1 MNKDKAIVREN
12 TEEQDEGRD
21 TAPKAQ
27 GIARDRGR
35 TQPSGVSY
43 FSKAKS
49 LQLILIQCKRQH
61 DDSNETRLPHGRL
74 AVVTSS
80 QIRGVFGRLVS
91 IRCRRVG
98 LGAFVLAVSGGK
110 VCVTFRGGAYPAS
123 SGATIPLR
131 LGRLDPLLDPCPGR
145 WSAYLCRV
153 VLRIRVVTA
162 PICSL
167 DPCSEILA
175 KNVQYIIASQ

>member
-49 LQLILIQCKRQH
+49 LQLILIQCTRQH
-61 DDSNETRLPHGRL
+61 DDSNETWLPHGRL

-80 QIRGVFGRLVS
+80 QIRGVFGRLVR

-98 LGAFVLAVSGGK
+98 LGAFALAVLAGGR
-110 VCVTFRGGAYPAS
+110 CV
-123 SGATIPLR
+123 
-131 LGRLDPLLDPCPGR
+131 
-145 WSAYLCRV
+145 
-153 VLRIRVVTA
+153 
-162 PICSL
+162 
-167 DPCSEILA
+167 
-175 KNVQYIIASQ
+175 